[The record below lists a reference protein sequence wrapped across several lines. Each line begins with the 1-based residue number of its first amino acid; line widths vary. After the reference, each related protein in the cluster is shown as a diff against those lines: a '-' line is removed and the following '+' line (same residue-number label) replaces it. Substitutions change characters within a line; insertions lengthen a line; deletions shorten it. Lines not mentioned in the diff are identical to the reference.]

1 MEACIPC
8 LRKIGDRIN
17 EYSKVFI
24 GVQCLIM
31 TAVIVVQVILRL
43 FTQITIH
50 WAMELACYLFVW
62 STMLGS
68 AIASKSLLHIKV
80 DVLTNAL
87 KGKIKTSVQII
98 SYLCLFLALIVFIIS
113 GAQHSLNQIGQKAIT
128 MPFSMGWVFISIPI
142 SGVLMMYH
150 SIVQFLE
157 LIYYGNVYCPVN
169 KNKSERTKE
178 A

>member
-1 MEACIPC
+1 METYILC
-8 LRKIGDRIN
+8 LRKIGDEIN
-17 EYSKVFI
+17 EYCKVVI
-24 GVQCLIM
+24 GIQCFIM

-43 FTQITIH
+43 FTKITMN

-68 AIASKSLLHIKV
+68 AVASKLLLHIQV
-80 DVLTNAL
+80 DALANAL

-98 SYLCLFLALIVFIIS
+98 SYLCLFLALIVLIVS
-113 GAQHSLNQIGQKAIT
+113 GAQNSLLQMGQKAVT

-142 SGVLMMYH
+142 CGVLMMYH

-157 LIYYGNVYCPVN
+157 LIYYGNIYRPGLN
-169 KNKSERTKE
+169 KNERAKE

>member
-1 MEACIPC
+1 MEACILC

-17 EYSKVFI
+17 EYCKVVI
-24 GVQCLIM
+24 GIQCFIM
-31 TAVIVVQVILRL
+31 TAVIVVQVILRM

-68 AIASKSLLHIKV
+68 VIASKLLLHIQV
-80 DVLTNAL
+80 DALTNVL

-98 SYLCLFLALIVFIIS
+98 SYLCLFITLIVLIVS
-113 GAQHSLNQIGQKAIT
+113 GAQNSLIQIGQKAVT
-128 MPFSMGWVFISIPI
+128 MPFSMGWVLISIPI
-142 SGVLMMYH
+142 CGVLIMYH

-157 LIYYGNVYCPVN
+157 LIYYGNVYRPGL
-169 KNKSERTKE
+169 NKSERAKE
-178 A
+178 S